1 MEVRTA
7 STRNSRVRGRIRRR
21 RPFSERFDQQR
32 TGGAPAGTP
41 YDLDGAVPDT
51 ELCHLVFEPYE
62 GGNAVIGFL

>member
-41 YDLDGAVPDT
+41 FDPEGTMADT